1 MISPKIGI
9 YVTYVLTRL
18 YLGMFMNIHEHVC
31 LYVCMCTDICKLMK
45 DMVMNLK
52 KNGAGYMGAL
62 GGHRKT
68 KKCFK

>member
-1 MISPKIGI
+1 
-9 YVTYVLTRL
+9 
-18 YLGMFMNIHEHVC
+18 MFMNIHEHVC